1 MDNKGFVFSFKDE
14 NTAKKFTDYVKNFA
28 ADKELNQKI
37 EEAES
42 EDQVYEILK
51 ERNLIDMSFQEFMS
65 ALNQACEKMEA
76 ACDKANNK
84 LSFEELDSIVGGGI
98 FSKNGWVRK
107 NWKEIVS
114 YVPYVGDMMVS
125 ITEIASGEVKGKHDI
140 TCSIILGLGGK
151 KVLKAGEIIDKL
163 FIDHETFAPK
173 PKGIN

>member
-1 MDNKGFVFSFKDE
+1 MDNKEFVFSFKDE

-28 ADKELNQKI
+28 ADQDLNQKI

-84 LSFEELDSIVGGGI
+84 LSVEELDSIVGGGI
-98 FSKNGWVRK
+98 FSKNGWVMK

-114 YVPYVGDMMVS
+114 YIPYVGDMMV
-125 ITEIASGEVKGKHDI
+125 TVADIATGEVKGKEAI
-140 TCSIILGLGGK
+140 TCDVILGLGGRK
-151 KVLKAGEIIDKL
+151 FFKVADTMAHYMGIDYRTDSKH
-163 FIDHETFAPK
+163 I
-173 PKGIN
+173 

>member
-76 ACDKANNK
+76 ACDKANGE
-84 LSFEELDSIVGGGI
+84 LSIEELESVVGGSI
-98 FSKNGWVRK
+98 FSK
-107 NWKEIVS
+107 S
-114 YVPYVGDMMVS
+114 Y
-125 ITEIASGEVKGKHDI
+125 
-140 TCSIILGLGGK
+140 
-151 KVLKAGEIIDKL
+151 
-163 FIDHETFAPK
+163 
-173 PKGIN
+173 